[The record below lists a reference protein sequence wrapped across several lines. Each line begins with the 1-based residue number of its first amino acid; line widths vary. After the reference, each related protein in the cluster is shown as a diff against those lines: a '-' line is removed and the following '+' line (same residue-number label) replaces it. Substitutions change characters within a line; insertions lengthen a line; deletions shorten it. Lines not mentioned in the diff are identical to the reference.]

1 MNQIFQ
7 VSKYPG
13 GWGGQG
19 GGQGG
24 QGDQQNDY
32 PSEFVLNK
40 KLLAFHKNYRVIMI
54 NSQYE
59 QHVEDIPKKLG
70 IL

>member
-1 MNQIFQ
+1 MNQTFQ

-24 QGDQQNDY
+24 QGDQKKIILQNLF
-32 PSEFVLNK
+32 SI
-40 KLLAFHKNYRVIMI
+40 KNR
-54 NSQYE
+54 
-59 QHVEDIPKKLG
+59 
-70 IL
+70 

>member
-24 QGDQQNDY
+24 QGDQQKNY

-40 KLLAFHKNYRVIMI
+40 KIV
-54 NSQYE
+54 S
-59 QHVEDIPKKLG
+59 IPQKL
-70 IL
+70 

>member
-1 MNQIFQ
+1 MNQTFQ

-24 QGDQQNDY
+24 QGDQQKNY

-40 KLLAFHKNYRVIMI
+40 KNR
-54 NSQYE
+54 
-59 QHVEDIPKKLG
+59 
-70 IL
+70 